1 MFGKRKD
8 SKNKAM
14 RDNEELTPWERQQ
27 LLREE
32 NIEKKQKKSKKIL
45 ISSNLVKFNGLR
57 KKRLQKRVIT
67 LASIF
72 GISAVISLYA
82 ILPVSRVSNIE
93 IEGTDSQTKTAI
105 IEASQVKKNESLF
118 AVVPTKFL
126 IRQRIKNDVAT
137 VKDVNISLKKNVVKF
152 KVTEYDIVGY
162 IQRKNTYYKL
172 TSNGRELNV
181 GQKATNGNYPLF
193 LDFKKKTLLHE
204 AAQQVGE
211 MPKKVRFGIS
221 EIHSSP
227 TKVNPKRVRLVMN
240 DGNEVIGSID
250 TLATKMSYYPSMAK
264 ALGKKGVIDLE
275 VGAYAYPYDN
285 K

>member
-1 MFGKRKD
+1 M
-8 SKNKAM
+8 
-14 RDNEELTPWERQQ
+14 
-27 LLREE
+27 
-32 NIEKKQKKSKKIL
+32 
-45 ISSNLVKFNGLR
+45 
-57 KKRLQKRVIT
+57 
-67 LASIF
+67 
-72 GISAVISLYA
+72 
-82 ILPVSRVSNIE
+82 
-93 IEGTDSQTKTAI
+93 
-105 IEASQVKKNESLF
+105 KKNESLF

-126 IRQRIKNDVAT
+126 ISQRIKNDVAT

-227 TKVNPKRVRLVMN
+227 TKVNPKRVKLVMN

-250 TLATKMSYYPSMAK
+250 TLAAKMSYYPSMAK

-275 VGAYAYPYDN
+275 VGAYAYPYNN

>member
-1 MFGKRKD
+1 MG
-8 SKNKAM
+8 
-14 RDNEELTPWERQQ
+14 P
-27 LLREE
+27 
-32 NIEKKQKKSKKIL
+32 
-45 ISSNLVKFNGLR
+45 
-57 KKRLQKRVIT
+57 
-67 LASIF
+67 
-72 GISAVISLYA
+72 
-82 ILPVSRVSNIE
+82 
-93 IEGTDSQTKTAI
+93 
-105 IEASQVKKNESLF
+105 
-118 AVVPTKFL
+118 
-126 IRQRIKNDVAT
+126 
-137 VKDVNISLKKNVVKF
+137 VKDVNISLEKNVVKF

>member
-82 ILPVSRVSNIE
+82 ILPVNRVSNIE

-126 IRQRIKNDVAT
+126 ISQRIKNDVAT
-137 VKDVNISLKKNVVKF
+137 VKDVNISLEKNVVKF

-181 GQKATNGNYPLF
+181 GQKATNGKYPLF

-211 MPKKVRFGIS
+211 MPIKVRFGIS

-240 DGNEVIGSID
+240 DGNKVIGSID

-264 ALGKKGVIDLE
+264 ALDKKGVIDLE

>member
-45 ISSNLVKFNGLR
+45 ISSNLVKFNDLR

-82 ILPVSRVSNIE
+82 ILPVNRVSNIE

-118 AVVPTKFL
+118 AIVPTKFL
-126 IRQRIKNDVAT
+126 ISQRIKNDVAT
-137 VKDVNISLKKNVVKF
+137 VKDVNISLEKNVVKF

-204 AAQQVGE
+204 VAQQVGE

>member
-82 ILPVSRVSNIE
+82 ILPVNRVSNIE

-126 IRQRIKNDVAT
+126 ISQRIKNDVAT
-137 VKDVNISLKKNVVKF
+137 VKDVNISLEKNVVKF

-193 LDFKKKTLLHE
+193 LDFKKKTLLHK

-264 ALGKKGVIDLE
+264 ALDKKGVIDLE